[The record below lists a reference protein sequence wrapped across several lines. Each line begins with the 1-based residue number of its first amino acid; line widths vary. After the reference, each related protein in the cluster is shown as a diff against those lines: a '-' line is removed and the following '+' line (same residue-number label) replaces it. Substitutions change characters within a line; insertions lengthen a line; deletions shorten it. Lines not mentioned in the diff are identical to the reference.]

1 MPEGGGGAGEPVA
14 VLGARRPSAFFFLS
28 TGKMRQR
35 MAPVLGSARWT
46 VLKSQEA
53 YRSQS
58 SGKWPKR
65 DPVLARQDRDAEWLR
80 WSLRLSS
87 LAPGHEHG

>member
-53 YRSQS
+53 
-58 SGKWPKR
+58 
-65 DPVLARQDRDAEWLR
+65 
-80 WSLRLSS
+80 
-87 LAPGHEHG
+87 